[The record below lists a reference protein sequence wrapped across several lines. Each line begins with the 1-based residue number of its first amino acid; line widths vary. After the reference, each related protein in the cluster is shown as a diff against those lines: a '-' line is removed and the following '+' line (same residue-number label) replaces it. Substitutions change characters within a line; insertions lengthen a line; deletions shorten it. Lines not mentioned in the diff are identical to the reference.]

1 MQLVRYNSREE
12 KVRPSMNLT
21 SERAKL
27 MNLAEVQQRV
37 DDYINQFEE
46 GYFSPMT
53 LVVRLTEE
61 LGELAREVNHLHGE
75 KPKKAAEAE
84 GSVALELGDL
94 LFVITCLANRLE
106 IDLEDSFRAV
116 MEKFETRDKDRW
128 TRKQN
133 SALDGGL

>member
-1 MQLVRYNSREE
+1 
-12 KVRPSMNLT
+12 
-21 SERAKL
+21 

-37 DDYINQFEE
+37 DDYINEFEE
-46 GYFSPMT
+46 GYFSPMA

-61 LGELAREVNHLHGE
+61 LGELAREVNHHYGE
-75 KPKKAAEAE
+75 KPKKATEAE

-106 IDLEDSFRAV
+106 INLEDSFRAV
-116 MEKFETRDKDRW
+116 MHKFETRDKDRW

-133 SALDGGL
+133 SVLDEGQ